1 MATSERP
8 GVRGSSAGAQ
18 QAGDDDRRLD
28 PSIPPGGAQCRQ
40 PVRAIAA
47 LVAAALLG
55 TFLGAGGAFLLAHGG
70 DAGGDPFGGQVRGSA
85 YQAVILSNDKVYFGQ
100 LRKVSDDFYQLQRA
114 FFLRE
119 ARRDEKSEPVRA
131 VVPLIRELHAP
142 ENSMLIRAD
151 EIVVVENLD
160 EDSPVLAEIRRQ
172 NRSR

>member
-1 MATSERP
+1 MTRSDERLASRSDQATAPAR
-8 GVRGSSAGAQ
+8 RGS
-18 QAGDDDRRLD
+18 LW
-28 PSIPPGGAQCRQ
+28 
-40 PVRAIAA
+40 IAS

-55 TFLGAGGAFLLAHGG
+55 ALVGVGAASLVNREA
-70 DAGGDPFGGQVRGSA
+70 DAGADAFGGQVRPTT

-100 LRKVSDDFYQLQRA
+100 LRKVSDDFYQLRRA
-114 FFLRE
+114 FFLQE

-160 EDSPVLAEIRRQ
+160 EDSPVLAEIRRL
-172 NRSR
+172 NREQK